1 MAPAVFNR
9 RQAVALL
16 AAGGLMPLPTRA
28 ETVTVP
34 RLGYVWIGRRG
45 TDPSNLPGLRKG
57 LLEKGYVSGET
68 ILIDDR
74 YADGQPDRIP
84 TLFAEVLA
92 AGAQVLLTPGT
103 PLSLAARDATATV
116 PIISFT
122 GDPVGFGLARSLAR
136 PGGNV
141 TGFSTQ
147 SADFGA
153 KWLGLLLELV
163 PGMRRVGLM
172 RVADNPGT
180 APHLVNALAAAR
192 ERGIVIVP
200 QSVRREDVDATLA
213 GLSSAQLDGLVVTDD
228 PVNEALLPRIVAAV
242 AAARLP
248 AIYGFETATAQ
259 GGLLTYSINR
269 FDLFRRAAGS
279 VDRILKGVPPAD
291 IPIEQASSFS
301 LGINL
306 RTASG
311 FGLKVPPALLA
322 AADDLVD

>member
-1 MAPAVFNR
+1 MNR
-9 RQAVALL
+9 RQTIALL
-16 AAGGLMPLPTRA
+16 AAGGLAPLIARA
-28 ETVTVP
+28 ETGVIP
-34 RLGYVWIGRRG
+34 RLGYVWIGHRG
-45 TDPSNLPGLRKG
+45 TDSTNLPGLRKG
-57 LLEKGYVSGET
+57 LIEKGYVPGQT

-74 YADGQPDRIP
+74 YAEGQPDRIP
-84 TLFAEVLA
+84 RLFAEVLD
-92 AGAQVLLTPGT
+92 AGAQILLTPGT
-103 PLSLAARDATATV
+103 PLSLAARHVTASV

-122 GDPVGFGLARSLAR
+122 GDPVAFGLAGSLAR

-172 RVADNPGT
+172 RVPDNPGT
-180 APHLVNALAAAR
+180 APHLANALAAAR

-213 GLSSAQLDGLVVTDD
+213 GLSAARLDGLVVTDD
-228 PVNEALLPRIVAAV
+228 PVNESLLPRILSAV
-242 AAARLP
+242 AVARVP
-248 AIYGFETATAQ
+248 AISGFETATAQ
-259 GGLLTYSINR
+259 GGLRSYSINR

-279 VDRILKGVPPAD
+279 VDRILKGASPAD
-291 IPIEQASSFS
+291 MPIEQASAFA

-306 RTASG
+306 RTASE
-311 FGLKVPPALLA
+311 FGLQIPPALLA
-322 AADDLVD
+322 AADELVD